1 MARRAEQEAGGPVRL
16 RVVALFAGVYGLS
29 SADIGTVG
37 SVAPQL
43 ERALHISNFQIGLI
57 AAVAAFAGA
66 VGTIPAGV
74 LTDRFDRINLLAASI
89 LLWSAA
95 QLFGALSP
103 SFGVLIASRLAL
115 GVVTATAGPAIA
127 SLTGDYFPSAERAR
141 MLGLILTGELV
152 GAGIGLVVSGDLGSA
167 LSWRYGFGWLAI
179 PGVALALAIWRGLV
193 EPERG
198 GSSRLDP
205 GARQFVAPDGVGHG
219 RRASAAH
226 AARPTK
232 AKRQEDEQQ
241 SVRALARRSRVRPY
255 RHLIL
260 RSDPTKMGLLQM
272 IRYVLRVRT
281 NVVLI
286 VSTAL
291 AYMFF
296 AGVQTFAVLLFRARY
311 NLSEDTAT
319 LLLVVTGLGA
329 LVGLVSAGY
338 VADRWLARG
347 RISARVLVGAI
358 AYLAAVAFFVP
369 ALLSSVLYVSLP
381 LFTLGAAGLAA
392 PDSVLNA
399 ARLDIMHPRL
409 WGRAEG
415 VRTVPYMLAFAVAP
429 LLFGFISDSLGGRN
443 TGAAAAAGGAASHA
457 NGLALSYTFLIMLAP
472 TVIAGLSL
480 LWAIRTY
487 PRDVATAA
495 ASSTHAGPQVSPES
509 GSG

>member
-1 MARRAEQEAGGPVRL
+1 MAHRAEQAAGGPIGL
-16 RVVALFAGVYGLS
+16 RVVLLFAGVYGLS

-74 LTDRFDRINLLAASI
+74 LTDRLNRINLLAASI
-89 LLWSAA
+89 ILWSAA
-95 QLFGALSP
+95 QLCGALSP
-103 SFGVLIASRLAL
+103 SFGVLMATRLAL
-115 GVVTATAGPAIA
+115 GMVTATAGPAVA
-127 SLTGDYFPSAERAR
+127 SLTGDYFPAAERAR

-179 PGVALALAIWRGLV
+179 PGVALALAIWRGLD
-193 EPERG
+193 EPDRT
-198 GSSRLDP
+198 
-205 GARQFVAPDGVGHG
+205 APNP
-219 RRASAAH
+219 AA
-226 AARPTK
+226 AEEPA
-232 AKRQEDEQQ
+232 QGEQQ
-241 SVRALARRSRVRPY
+241 SIRELARRRRVPPY
-255 RHLIL
+255 RDLIL
-260 RSDPTKMGLLQM
+260 RRDPTKMRLWPTV
-272 IRYVLRVRT
+272 RYVLRIRT

-311 NLSEDTAT
+311 GLSEATAT
-319 LLLVVTGLGA
+319 LLLLVTGAGA
-329 LVGLVSAGY
+329 LGGLVSAGY
-338 VADRWLARG
+338 IADRWLARG
-347 RISARVLVGAI
+347 RIAARVLVGAI
-358 AYLAAVAFFVP
+358 AYIAAVAFFIP
-369 ALLSSVLYVSLP
+369 ALLSGALLLSVP

-443 TGAAAAAGGAASHA
+443 NGAAAAAGGVASHA

-472 TVIAGLSL
+472 TAIAGVSL
-480 LWAIRTY
+480 LWAVRTY

-495 ASSTHAGPQVSPES
+495 ASRSRARPQMSRER

>member
-1 MARRAEQEAGGPVRL
+1 VARRAEQATGDPVRL
-16 RVVALFAGVYGLS
+16 RVVVLFASVYGLS

-43 ERALHISNFQIGLI
+43 ERALHISNFQIGMI

-74 LTDRFDRINLLAASI
+74 LTDRFHRINLLAVSVV
-89 LLWSAA
+89 LWSAA
-95 QLFGALSP
+95 QLCGALSP
-103 SFGVLIASRLAL
+103 SFGLLLASRLAL
-115 GVVTATAGPAIA
+115 GMVTATAGPAIA
-127 SLTGDYFPSAERAR
+127 SLTGDYFPAAERAR

-179 PGVALALAIWRGLV
+179 PGVVLALAIWRGLD
-193 EPERG
+193 EPDRT
-198 GSSRLDP
+198 SP
-205 GARQFVAPDGVGHG
+205 AR
-219 RRASAAH
+219 AADDEP
-226 AARPTK
+226 A
-232 AKRQEDEQQ
+232 EGEQQ
-241 SVRALARRSRVRPY
+241 SIRELTRRRRIPPY
-255 RHLIL
+255 RDLIL
-260 RSDPTKMGLLQM
+260 RRDPTKMGLWQAV
-272 IRYVLRVRT
+272 RYVLRVRT

-296 AGVQTFAVLLFRARY
+296 AGVQTFAVLMFRARY
-311 NLSEDTAT
+311 GLSEATAT
-319 LLLVVTGLGA
+319 LMLVMTGAGA
-329 LVGLVSAGY
+329 LAGLVGAGY

-347 RISARVLVGAI
+347 RIAARVLVGAI
-358 AYLAAVAFFVP
+358 AYIAAVACFVP
-369 ALLSSVLYVSLP
+369 ALLSGVLIVSVP

-415 VRTVPYMLAFAVAP
+415 VRTVPYMLAFALAP

-443 TGAAAAAGGAASHA
+443 SGAAAAAGGVASHA

-472 TVIAGLSL
+472 TAIAGVSL
-480 LWAIRTY
+480 LWAVRTY

-495 ASSTHAGPQVSPES
+495 ASTGQAGPQIARDP